1 MKRYKILIALVFLF
15 GMGVP
20 AEAQYFDWV
29 KSYTSCA
36 YGAKSLIERAVTDS
50 EGNVYFLGHFHK
62 GAMIDGED
70 LLPVEGSWEYFGTC
84 LVKLSPD
91 GQLLWHKALWNS
103 RDSQK
108 ISNMLMVG
116 DSMLVF
122 MGYPHFYQ
130 ENVFTDMFTYYWDT
144 VMQGVPFKSDSV
156 NGGVCSAI
164 IYFNLDGSIKEQHFL
179 NAGYNDTAGNPIY
192 KDWPNVANKPLNG
205 GSIFAVDNEGNV
217 IIVARQFDSNGPRDP
232 ASHISR
238 HYTWENGD
246 ISAIRIMVDGE
257 RSFYVHSNSCP
268 RFWNNL
274 IMKFSPHFDSLIAAR
289 FLFEPSNTPIGF
301 DPYCINMPPEDPS
314 FPMEEYRSY
323 MCNENTIFESFEI
336 DEENNIYL
344 IGRFDRSPYCCTDTV
359 IPVDS
364 AAGIYLTLKMIP
376 STHSSNNYCTL
387 PWEGYLIKFDPMLR
401 AQYLKQLDYP
411 KRGKTISTC
420 FYHPNVTDS
429 GLVVPICF
437 GTGSVSEP
445 NPDKYFSYDGDTLPL
460 WLNKSAAFLRLD
472 KGDGHLLAY
481 GGLHVKGD
489 WQFRCAEHDKWETHY
504 STYAAKNNRFASGIF
519 TKGDIL
525 FSDSLHH
532 YNFREFREKISAM
545 SIWDYSGHEILYM
558 ELSGVDSN
566 YRSINGALFS
576 DSSLYIYGT
585 ASNITLHLGDLLL
598 DAHNGGGCTT
608 AFIAR
613 YVDTAFLRP
622 YVYVPPETP
631 QEPEDI
637 RVLVQDDMGC
647 MTAYPNPFRQRV
659 RVRYKGEE
667 RLREAYLTDM
677 AGRRETVALVPCGE
691 GEWSVDFAH
700 LPPAPY
706 LLTLV
711 TDSGKQ
717 ITARLSRVK

>member
-36 YGAKSLIERAVTDS
+36 NRAVSKIERAVTDS
-50 EGNVYFLGHFHK
+50 EGNVYFLGDFHK

-70 LLPVEGSWEYFGTC
+70 LLPVDGSWLNFGTC

-103 RDSQK
+103 RENQTTA
-108 ISNMLMVG
+108 NMRMVG

-122 MGYPHFYQ
+122 MGFPHFSP
-130 ENVFTDMFTYYWDT
+130 VSLFTDMFTYYWDT
-144 VMQGVPFKSDSV
+144 VMQGMPFKSDSV
-156 NGGVCSAI
+156 NNGSVI
-164 IYFNLDGSIKEQHFL
+164 VYFNLDGSIKEQHFL
-179 NAGYNDTAGNPIY
+179 NVGYNDTAGNPIY
-192 KDWPNVANKPLNG
+192 SHWPIVAREPLLGGNV
-205 GSIFAVDNEGNV
+205 FAVDNEGNV
-217 IIVARQFDSNGPRDP
+217 IIVARQFDITGAYDP
-232 ASHISR
+232 VSHTSR

-257 RSFYVHSNSCP
+257 RSFFIHSRSCP
-268 RFWNNL
+268 RFWNYL

-289 FLFEPSNTPIGF
+289 FLFEPSNTPIDF
-301 DPYCINMPPEDPS
+301 DRGSITVPPDDPS
-314 FPMEEYRSY
+314 FPMDEYRSY
-323 MCNENTIFESFEI
+323 MCNENTILESFEI
-336 DEENNIYL
+336 DEENNIYVVGTF
-344 IGRFDRSPYCCTDTV
+344 IRSEYCCRDTL

-376 STHSSNNYCTL
+376 SNNSSANYCTL
-387 PWEGYLIKFDPMLR
+387 LTESYLIKFDPQLR
-401 AQYLKQLDYP
+401 PQYLKQLDYP
-411 KRGKTISTC
+411 KRGKTISTK
-420 FYHPNVTDS
+420 FYHVNVTDS
-429 GLVVPICF
+429 GLIVPIHF
-437 GTGSVSEP
+437 LAGSVGDP
-445 NPDKYFSYDGDTLPL
+445 NPDKYFSFDGDTLPL
-460 WLNKSAAFLRLD
+460 WMNKSAAFLRLD

-481 GGLHVKGD
+481 GGVHAKGNSNLRGTGHSKGLY
-489 WQFRCAEHDKWETHY
+489 F
-504 STYAAKNNRFASGIF
+504 SSYAANNNRFASGIS
-519 TKGDIL
+519 TCGDL
-525 FSDSLHH
+525 MFADSLYH
-532 YNFREFREKISAM
+532 YTCNYAEEKASAVV
-545 SIWDYSGHEILYM
+545 IWDYSGHEILYI
-558 ELSGVDSN
+558 ELSGVDN
-566 YRSINGALFS
+566 NFRNIGGALFS
-576 DSSLYIYGT
+576 DSSLYIYGSV
-585 ASNITLHLGDLLL
+585 SNMTLHFGDLLL
-598 DAHNGGGCTT
+598 DARHGESCTT

-622 YVYVPPETP
+622 YVYVPPEIP

-647 MTAYPNPFRQRV
+647 VTVYPNPFRQRV

-677 AGRRETVALVPCGE
+677 AGRRETVTLVPCGE

-711 TDSGKQ
+711 TDSGQQ

>member
-36 YGAKSLIERAVTDS
+36 DRAVSHIERAVTDS

-70 LLPVEGSWEYFGTC
+70 LLPVDGSWLNFGTC

-103 RDSQK
+103 RDNQT
-108 ISNMLMVG
+108 IANMQMVG

-122 MGYPHFYQ
+122 MGFPKFYQ

-144 VMQGVPFKSDSV
+144 VMQGVPFKRDSV

-179 NAGYNDTAGNPIY
+179 NVGYNDTAGNPIY
-192 KDWPNVANKPLNG
+192 RDWPVVAKEPLNG

-217 IIVARQFDSNGPRDP
+217 IIVARQFDITGAYDP
-232 ASHISR
+232 VSHTSR

-344 IGRFDRSPYCCTDTV
+344 IGSFERSIYCCTDTV

-376 STHSSNNYCTL
+376 SNISTANYCTL
-387 PWEGYLIKFDPMLR
+387 LMESYLIKFDPQLR

-411 KRGKTISTC
+411 KRGKSIGTL
-420 FYHPNVTDS
+420 FLHPNVTDS
-429 GLVVPICF
+429 GLVVPIHF
-437 GTGSVSEP
+437 GTGSVSDP

-472 KGDGHLLAY
+472 RGDGHLLAY

-489 WQFRCAEHDKWETHY
+489 WQFRCAEHDKGGTYY
-504 STYAAKNNRFASGIF
+504 STYAAENNRFASGIF

-525 FSDSLHH
+525 FNDSLHH
-532 YNFREFREKISAM
+532 YNIREFLEEVSALA
-545 SIWDYSGHEILYM
+545 IWDYSGHEILYM

-566 YRSINGALFS
+566 YRRINGALFS
-576 DSSLYIYGT
+576 DSSLYIYGA
-585 ASNITLHLGDLLL
+585 ASNMTLHLGDLLL
-598 DAHNGGGCTT
+598 DARNGGGCTT

-622 YVYVPPETP
+622 YVYVPPEIP
-631 QEPEDI
+631 PEPEDI

-647 MTAYPNPFRQRV
+647 MTVYPNPFRQRV

-677 AGRRETVALVPCGE
+677 AGRRETVTLVPCGE

-711 TDSGKQ
+711 TDSGRQ